1 MKILD
6 FLRKKKKKKEKS
18 VKINEVSFIEN
29 NISENNFEASRQA
42 TIGREM
48 FQEIDMKRKNVDI
61 EKSKGWYAESEGT
74 ATFNINAAKQGSK
87 ARATMLDSKV
97 SCNENKVKADSGS
110 PYDIRISE
118 LGKSKKVDV
127 QSKMSNNYKSAAK
140 YQDDEKYQDMQRLV
154 AKGQSKLIKENKNL
168 NISDETRENI
178 TEEIKYTDSS
188 GKIIKSDKIS
198 LDLMKNKRKLK
209 SNVFKKE
216 AKETITSSLK
226 AAESSI
232 KIDFLVNVIDDI
244 FEQREIG
251 LKKNAKN
258 SVEMGIKAFAYTG
271 TKDLVVNKL
280 KHISNNSFS
289 TVATVLNLGP
299 ELKKIYLLN
308 ESNAPKETIKE
319 EMEAL
324 VLKTSVG
331 FLGCLGT
338 ALPFGGGGLIAMNY
352 IGNKIIAKYFYSEIS
367 LHVRELR
374 IKNQEQE
381 KILKILQDKKREQD
395 KLINKF
401 LDLVE
406 ECCAKRQEVTEE
418 LLLDSSQEKIS
429 KASAILTNKKIKST
443 TDQDI
448 DLLFEEELII

>member
-6 FLRKKKKKKEKS
+6 FLRKKKKEEKTI
-18 VKINEVSFIEN
+18 KINEVSFIES
-29 NISENNFEASRQA
+29 NISENNFEASKQA

-74 ATFNINAAKQGSK
+74 ATFNMNAAKQGSK

-118 LGKSKKVDV
+118 PGKSKKVDV

-140 YQDDEKYQDMQRLV
+140 YQDDEKYKGMQRLV
-154 AKGQSKLIKENKNL
+154 AKGQRKLIKKNNNL

-188 GKIIKSDKIS
+188 GKIVKSDKIS

-209 SNVFKKE
+209 SKVFKKE
-216 AKETITSSLK
+216 AKETMTSSLK
-226 AAESSI
+226 AAENSM
-232 KIDFLVNVIDDI
+232 KMGFLVNVFDDI
-244 FEQREIG
+244 FEQKEID

-258 SVEMGIKAFAYTG
+258 SVDMGIKAFAYTG

-280 KHISNNSFS
+280 KYISKNSFS
-289 TVATVLNLGP
+289 TVATALNLGP

-308 ESNAPKETIKE
+308 ESNTPKETIKE
-319 EMEAL
+319 EIEAL
-324 VLKTSVG
+324 ILKTSVG

-338 ALPFGGGGLIAMNY
+338 AIPFGGGGLVAINY

-367 LHVRELR
+367 LYVRELR
-374 IKNQEQE
+374 MKNKEQE
-381 KILKILQDKKREQD
+381 KLFKMLKDKKKKQD
-395 KLINKF
+395 NLIDEF
-401 LDLVE
+401 LNLVDD
-406 ECCAKRQEVTEE
+406 CCAKRQEVTKE
-418 LLLDSSQEKIS
+418 LLLDSSRENIS

-443 TDQDI
+443 TDQEI